1 MKKDILINI
10 SSGTIIR
17 TILFVLLLVFLYFF
31 RDLVLIILTAIVI
44 ASSIEP
50 IVKWFIKRKIP
61 RVLAVIFVYLGIAG
75 VFVGLFVTFV
85 PLILEETSNLS
96 SSIPQY
102 VNSIDFWPS
111 INGGG
116 FLSET
121 TVQNL
126 SSSFSL
132 SDIVGGLKSAVGHT
146 FSSFWQA
153 VSTIFGGLLSFVLI
167 LVFSFYFAV
176 QEYGITGFLRIVTPA
191 NHEKYVI
198 DLWKR
203 SQVKIGRWMQGQIL
217 LALFIGILVYLGLM
231 ILGVK
236 YALLLAIL
244 AAMAEL
250 IPLFGP
256 ILAAIPAV
264 LIGFLDG
271 GTSLGLMVL
280 GLYVIIQQFENHLIY
295 PLVVKK
301 VVGVPPLMVIIAL
314 LVGAQLAG
322 FLGIIIAVPMAAVL
336 MEFANDVEKKKR
348 KEMIAMEDPKP
359 SVGQE
364 RR

>member
-1 MKKDILINI
+1 MIKDTPVSVNI
-10 SSGTIIR
+10 SSATIIK
-17 TILFVLLLVFLYFF
+17 TILFLLLLLFLYFF

-50 IVKWFIKRKIP
+50 LAKWFVRRKIP
-61 RVLAVIFVYLGIAG
+61 RVLAVIFVYLGAVG
-75 VFVGLFVTFV
+75 VLVGIFMTFL
-85 PLILEETSNLS
+85 PLIIEETSNLS
-96 SSIPQY
+96 EAIPQY
-102 VNSIDFWPS
+102 VNSADFWPS
-111 INGGG
+111 IKDNNN
-116 FLSET
+116 FLSGK
-121 TVQNL
+121 TVQDIT
-126 SSSFSL
+126 SGFAI
-132 SDIVGGLKSAVGHT
+132 SDIIDGLKSTVNHT
-146 FSSFWQA
+146 FNGFWQS
-153 VSTIFGGLLSFVLI
+153 VSFIFGGLLSFILI
-167 LVFSFYFAV
+167 IVFSFYFAV
-176 QEYGITGFLRIVTPA
+176 QEYGIANFLRIVTPLK
-191 NHEKYVI
+191 HEEYII

-203 SQVKIGRWMQGQIL
+203 SQLKIGRWMQGQVL

-244 AAMAEL
+244 AALAEL

-271 GTSLGLMVL
+271 GTSLGFMVI

-322 FLGIIIAVPMAAVL
+322 FLGIIIAVPIAAVL
-336 MEFANDVEKKKR
+336 MEFANDMEKKKR
-348 KEMIAMEDPKP
+348 
-359 SVGQE
+359 SL
-364 RR
+364 

>member
-1 MKKDILINI
+1 MTKNILINI

-17 TILFVLLLVFLYFF
+17 TILFILLIVFLFFF

-50 IVKWFIKRKIP
+50 LAKWLMRMKIP
-61 RVLAVIFVYLGIAG
+61 RVLAVIFVYLGAIG
-75 VFVGLFVTFV
+75 LFVGLFMTFV
-85 PLILEETSNLS
+85 PLILEEASNLS
-96 SSIPQY
+96 ETIPQY
-102 VNSIDFWPS
+102 VDSIDFWPS
-111 INGGG
+111 INNSG
-116 FLSET
+116 FLSESAIE
-121 TVQNL
+121 NL
-126 SSSFSL
+126 SSSFSFNEII
-132 SDIVGGLKSAVGHT
+132 SGLKSVVDNT
-146 FSSFWQA
+146 FSGFWQMA
-153 VSTIFGGLLSFVLI
+153 SSIFGGLLSFILI
-167 LVFSFYFAV
+167 IVFSFYFAV
-176 QEYGITGFLRIVTPA
+176 QEYGIANFLKIVTPIE
-191 NHEKYVI
+191 HEKYII

-203 SQVKIGRWMQGQIL
+203 SQLKIGRWMQGQIL

-244 AAMAEL
+244 AAVTEL

-256 ILAAIPAV
+256 ILAAIPAI

-271 GTSLGLMVL
+271 GTTLGLMVL

-314 LVGAQLAG
+314 LIGAQLAG
-322 FLGIIIAVPMAAVL
+322 FLGIIIAVPVAAAL
-336 MEFANDVEKKKR
+336 MEFVNDIEKDKKKTMVTE
-348 KEMIAMEDPKP
+348 KNE
-359 SVGQE
+359 
-364 RR
+364 

>member
-1 MKKDILINI
+1 MTNKISNGMNKDISVNI

-17 TILFVLLLVFLYFF
+17 AILFILLLVFLYFF

-61 RVLAVIFVYLGIAG
+61 RVLAVIFVYLGVAG
-75 VFVGLFVTFV
+75 ILVGLFVTFV

-102 VNSIDFWPS
+102 MDSVDFWPS
-111 INGGG
+111 INDSG
-116 FLSET
+116 FLTET

-126 SSSFSL
+126 SSNFSL
-132 SDIVGGLKSAVGHT
+132 SDIVSGLKSVVGHT
-146 FSSFWQA
+146 FSSFWQT
-153 VSTIFGGLLSFVLI
+153 VSSIFGGLLSLVLI

-176 QEYGITGFLRIVTPA
+176 QEYGIANFLRIVTPA
-191 NHEKYVI
+191 NHEKYIVG
-198 DLWKR
+198 LWKR
-203 SQVKIGRWMQGQIL
+203 SQLKIGRWMQGQLL

-264 LIGFLDG
+264 AIGFLDG
-271 GTSLGLMVL
+271 GASLGLMVL

-322 FLGIIIAVPMAAVL
+322 FLGIIIAVPIAAVL

-348 KEMIAMEDPKP
+348 KQMLTMEEKK
-359 SVGQE
+359 
-364 RR
+364 